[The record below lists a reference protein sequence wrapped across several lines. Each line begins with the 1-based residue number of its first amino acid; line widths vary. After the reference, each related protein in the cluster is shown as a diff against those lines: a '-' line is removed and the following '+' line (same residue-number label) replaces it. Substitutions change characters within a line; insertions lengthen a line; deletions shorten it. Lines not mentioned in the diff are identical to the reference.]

1 MPQSEYNVSE
11 VPGLTVP
18 VVTGAG
24 SVQNVGVLA
33 VQHGGHRALVVTDA
47 GVARAGHA
55 DVVLDHL
62 RAAGLEAEIYSNV
75 HENPTTDD
83 VHACV
88 EPARAMQADILVAVG
103 GGSSLDTAKGCN
115 FIFTNG
121 GRMQD
126 YRGVDKASQPM
137 LPFIAVPTT
146 AGTGSEC
153 QRFAL
158 ISDPDTH
165 QKMACGDV
173 KALASVAILDP
184 VLTCTQPPF
193 VAACTGMD
201 AVSHAVETAV
211 TNVSTEESLALSHEA
226 FRLLIVNLPR
236 VVSDPD
242 DLAARAAVQMG
253 AALAGSA
260 IERSMLGGA
269 HSAANPLTAHYD
281 IPHGQAVGLML
292 SHVVTFNGEDGET
305 SQRYASLVR
314 GSGQEDPASTL
325 NRCLG
330 ELMDILGLHRPLET
344 FGLGR
349 KNIGV
354 LATEAADQW
363 TARFNPRPL
372 TAGDFERFY
381 ESAF

>member
-1 MPQSEYNVSE
+1 MPQSEFTVSD

-18 VVTGAG
+18 VVTGPG
-24 SVQNVGVLA
+24 A
-33 VQHGGHRALVVTDA
+33 VQRVGALAAQYGGHRALVVTDA
-47 GVARAGHA
+47 GVAEAGHA
-55 DVVLDHL
+55 DVVRDRLQE
-62 RAAGLEAEIYSNV
+62 AGVEAEIYSSV
-75 HENPTTDD
+75 HENPTTED
-83 VHACV
+83 VEACLG
-88 EPARAMQADILVAVG
+88 PARAMKADMLVAVG

-115 FIFTNG
+115 FILTNG

-126 YRGVDKASQPM
+126 YRGVDKATKPM

-165 QKMACGDV
+165 QKMACGDT
-173 KALASVAILDP
+173 KALACVAILDP

-201 AVSHAVETAV
+201 ALSHAVETAV
-211 TNVSTEESLALSHEA
+211 TNVSTETSLALSHAA
-226 FRLLIVNLPR
+226 FRLLTANLPQ
-236 VVSDPD
+236 VVSNPD
-242 DLAARAAVQMG
+242 DLAARASAQIG

-260 IERSMLGGA
+260 IEHSMLGGA

-292 SHVVTFNGEDGET
+292 PHVVEFNGKDDET
-305 SQRYASLVR
+305 GRRYISLLSGSEEKSTSELSQ
-314 GSGQEDPASTL
+314 
-325 NRCLG
+325 CLRD
-330 ELMDILGLHRPLET
+330 LMGILDLLRPLAS
-344 FGLGR
+344 FGVER
-349 KNIGV
+349 ENIGA
-354 LATEAADQW
+354 LANEAADQW

-372 TAGDFERFY
+372 TAGDFERIY
-381 ESAF
+381 EAAL